1 MTDTV
6 SSFRRSALRFFPTAI
21 MVSGTVSLSCRAYAK
36 VALHAAKYP
45 QSGVCGLLLAA
56 ADSSSHPVPIVD
68 AVPLFH
74 QCLHVTP
81 MAEIALTQVICL
93 NYHSI

>member
-1 MTDTV
+1 MLSV
-6 SSFRRSALRFFPTAI
+6 GLEFFLTEI

-56 ADSSSHPVPIVD
+56 ADSLSSHPVPVVD
-68 AVPLFH
+68 VVPLFH

-81 MAEIALTQVICL
+81 MAEIALTQVNRFAI
-93 NYHSI
+93 NI